1 MDRATEE
8 TKLAG
13 ASQVVTDYL
22 TAYTSGD
29 VDKAL
34 SLVSADFSF
43 RGPMQHT
50 AGKEAFSAVLAHVA
64 HVAPG
69 ARGMRILRQWE
80 DDDEVCSLYTFD
92 VQAPARAASL
102 LVSEWN
108 TVRDGKVA
116 SSLMVFDTGT
126 FQTAGVEAS
135 QAVDPVCGMTVDPAT
150 APAHRSHRGRDY
162 YFCNPA
168 CAQRFDDDPDRYPAN
183 VRQS

>member
-1 MDRATEE
+1 
-8 TKLAG
+8 
-13 ASQVVTDYL
+13 
-22 TAYTSGD
+22 
-29 VDKAL
+29 
-34 SLVSADFSF
+34 
-43 RGPMQHT
+43 
-50 AGKEAFSAVLAHVA
+50 
-64 HVAPG
+64 
-69 ARGMRILRQWE
+69 MRILRQWE
-80 DDDEVCSLYTFD
+80 DDDEVCSLYPFD
-92 VQAPARAASL
+92 VQAPAGAASL

-116 SSLMVFDTGT
+116 SSLMVFDTDT